1 MLGYIYL
8 VLNSSIHICFIV
20 WFYQLMN
27 MFANVEPSTATT
39 LLLWET
45 LIIILHVV
53 SESQCI
59 YDYVCYFSELLIQ
72 SSPF

>member
-1 MLGYIYL
+1 
-8 VLNSSIHICFIV
+8 
-20 WFYQLMN
+20 MN
-27 MFANVEPSTATT
+27 VFANVEPLIEPSTATT

-53 SESQCI
+53 LENQCI
-59 YDYVCYFSELLIQ
+59 YDYVYYFSELLIQ